1 MRNGRTNRIVI
12 IDIADIRRR
21 GDGHDSGSRE
31 PSGCRIS
38 ARLESGRNG
47 EDIIEMVRY
56 GRPRAW
62 RLSPN
67 ARWGGV

>member
-1 MRNGRTNRIVI
+1 MEENRIAI
-12 IDIADIRRR
+12 IDIADIWRRR
-21 GDGHDSGSRE
+21 DGHDSGSRD

-56 GRPRAW
+56 GRPRA
-62 RLSPN
+62 RMLSPN
-67 ARWGGV
+67 ARLGGI